1 MLLQHYANH
10 LYHRSRFL
18 IWGLALLS
26 AVHLFAILPDLLTH
40 PENLLKAQ
48 QRVLW
53 FSQLFTAW
61 LIGLR
66 IQPLLQS
73 AAKGQL
79 FQVSSRKSWQQLAAV
94 CLAAAVFPAV
104 LLCSLLL
111 YWGETI
117 HLLNLLAYLNLP
129 LLGLGLLLPFVVGLL
144 KLSAQLEDEQNLTI

>member
-18 IWGLALLS
+18 LWGLALFS
-26 AVHLFAILPDLLTH
+26 AVHLFAIVPDLIIQ
-40 PENLLKAQ
+40 PENLVKAQ
-48 QRVLW
+48 QRALW

-66 IQPLLQS
+66 VQSLLQQ
-73 AAKGQL
+73 AAAGKL
-79 FQVSSRKSWQQLAAV
+79 FQPDTRKNWQQLAAV
-94 CLAAAVFPAV
+94 CLAAAVFPAA

-111 YWGETI
+111 YWGEKV

-129 LLGLGLLLPFVVGLL
+129 LLGLGLLLPFITGLL

>member
-1 MLLQHYANH
+1 MLIQHYANQ

-18 IWGLALLS
+18 IWALALLS
-26 AVHLFAILPDLLTH
+26 IVHFFAILPDLLAP
-40 PENLLKAQ
+40 PESLLKAQ

-53 FSQLFTAW
+53 FSYLLTAW

-66 IQPLLQS
+66 IQTLLQQ
-73 AAKGQL
+73 AARGQL
-79 FQVSSRKSWQQLAAV
+79 FQHSSRKNWQQLTAV

-111 YWGETI
+111 YWGEKI

-129 LLGLGLLLPFVVGLL
+129 LLGLGLLLPFIIGLL
-144 KLSAQLEDEQNLTI
+144 KLSAQLEDEQNFTI